1 MIFMMFFDVLWV
13 GIRRF
18 PRVLDRNEILK
29 KLKSGVGMRLYVF
42 WDGKRVI
49 FASFVGPPAPNRII
63 HCK

>member
-1 MIFMMFFDVLWV
+1 MDDVFWV
-13 GIRRF
+13 GIGRF

-42 WDGKRVI
+42 WDEKRVI
-49 FASFVGPPAPNRII
+49 FASFVGRGAPDRII